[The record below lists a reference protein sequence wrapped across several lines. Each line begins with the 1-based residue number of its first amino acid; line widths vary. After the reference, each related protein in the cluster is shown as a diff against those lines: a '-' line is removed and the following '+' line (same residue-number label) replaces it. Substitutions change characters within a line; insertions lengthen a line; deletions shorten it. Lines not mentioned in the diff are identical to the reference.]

1 MNKQWSDINKQM
13 QKEINSKAT
22 FKSGIETLFFLRNIL
37 FQQLTDLR
45 NNISPEDYSKMPFKN
60 AKGYHNKTIAYSIW
74 HIFRIEDIVAHT
86 IINNDEQVFFA
97 ENFQEKINS
106 PIITTGN
113 ELTQDEVENF
123 SKKLNIPELYN
134 YAQKVKNST
143 EELLCNLEYADL
155 KKKPSPQIRENLINS
170 NCVSNNENAFWL
182 VDYWCNKDVKG
193 LIKMP
198 FSRHHIMHI
207 EAILRIKNKI

>member
-22 FKSGIETLFFLRNIL
+22 FKSEIETLFFLRNIL
-37 FQQLTDLR
+37 FQQLIDLR
-45 NNISPEDYSKMPFKN
+45 NTISPEDYYKMPFKN

-86 IINNDEQVFFA
+86 IINNNEQVFFA
-97 ENFQEKINS
+97 ENYQEKINS

-113 ELTQDEVENF
+113 ELNQNEVVNF
-123 SKKLNIPELYN
+123 SKRLNIDELYN

-143 EELLCNLEYADL
+143 EELLSNLEYADL
-155 KKKPSPQIRENLINS
+155 KRKSSLQIRENLVNLK
-170 NCVSNNENAFWL
+170 CVSNDEKAFWL
-182 VDYWCNKDVKG
+182 VDYWCNKDIKG

>member
-22 FKSGIETLFFLRNIL
+22 FKSGIEKLFSLRNIL
-37 FQQLTDLR
+37 FQQLIDLR
-45 NNISPEDYSKMPFKN
+45 NTISPEDYSKMPFKN

-86 IINNDEQVFFA
+86 IINNNEQVFFA
-97 ENFQEKINS
+97 ENYQEKINS

-113 ELTQDEVENF
+113 ELNQNEVVNF
-123 SKKLNIPELYN
+123 PKRLNIDELYN

-143 EELLCNLEYADL
+143 EELLCDLEYADL
-155 KKKPSPQIRENLINS
+155 KRKSSLQIRENLVNLK
-170 NCVSNNENAFWL
+170 CVSNDEKAFWL
-182 VDYWCNKDVKG
+182 VYYWCNKDVKG